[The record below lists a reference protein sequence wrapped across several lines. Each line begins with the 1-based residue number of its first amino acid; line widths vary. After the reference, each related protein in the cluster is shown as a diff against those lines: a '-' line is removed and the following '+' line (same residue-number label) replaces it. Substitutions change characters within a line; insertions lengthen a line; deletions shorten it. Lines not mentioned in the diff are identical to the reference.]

1 MDVKIRGTARLLQY
15 AISSEVQTSLGLL
28 AVSLGLNYLMNLV
41 ALWVFCR
48 CIRPMI
54 LPRQVDKISNYAV
67 LALSLVT
74 NYRFYLLAFSRLF
87 KKPSIEVKDP

>member
-1 MDVKIRGTARLLQY
+1 
-15 AISSEVQTSLGLL
+15 
-28 AVSLGLNYLMNLV
+28 
-41 ALWVFCR
+41 
-48 CIRPMI
+48 MI